1 MQQSAPMHG
10 CGGVAVPGA
19 LCPASQRPCTE
30 AHGECASQA
39 KTCANHSALATASSS
54 LSLAEILARFDR
66 EATFSV
72 HGASRYFSWG
82 EGPPLVFVPGLATEA
97 RCFAPVCI
105 RLKDRFRC
113 IAYDLPAG
121 PTTPAD
127 LMADLLALL
136 DRLQVPQAYLAG
148 FSFGSTI
155 ALAALHRHPERFPR
169 GVLVSGFAHRPLGF
183 AEVLL
188 ARLLVRCQA
197 PMRRLP
203 FHDALL
209 QRSHH
214 RAFADRPPELWQFFL
229 ERCGTL
235 PMSVVARRA
244 LLLHA
249 VDLRARLPEIRQPVL
264 LVSGDQDSLVS
275 GRCLE
280 TLQQG
285 LPVSVHVE
293 LPHCGHYALFTHP
306 VELAD
311 ALGRFLTPPAS
322 ACVSAAVDS
331 CIPAPQ

>member
-1 MQQSAPMHG
+1 MKQPATGNVSSAANVSSDRCQQAVGGHCPATQLPCAASGACHASSAP
-10 CGGVAVPGA
+10 P
-19 LCPASQRPCTE
+19 P
-30 AHGECASQA
+30 
-39 KTCANHSALATASSS
+39 LAD
-54 LSLAEILARFDR
+54 ILARFDR
-66 EATFSV
+66 EATSGV
-72 HGASRYFSWG
+72 HAGRRYFSWG
-82 EGPPLVFVPGLATEA
+82 QGAPLVFVPGLATEA
-97 RCFAPVCI
+97 RCFAPVCLH
-105 RLKDRFRC
+105 LKDRFRC

-121 PTTPAD
+121 PTTHAS
-127 LMADLLALL
+127 LMADLTALL
-136 DRLQVPQAYLAG
+136 DRLQVPQAYLVG

-169 GVLVSGFAHRPLGF
+169 GVLVSGFARRPLGF

-209 QRSHH
+209 KRSHH

-229 ERCGTL
+229 ERCGAL
-235 PMSVVARRA
+235 PMSAVARRA
-244 LLLHA
+244 LLLHG
-249 VDLRARLPEIRQPVL
+249 VDLRSCLPEIRQPVL

-275 GRCLE
+275 GRCLA

-285 LPVSVHVE
+285 LPVNVHVE
-293 LPHCGHYALFTHP
+293 IPHCGHYALFTHP

-322 ACVSAAVDS
+322 ACVVGAVDS

>member
-1 MQQSAPMHG
+1 MTQPVTCNAYPAVNLPADRCQQAV
-10 CGGVAVPGA
+10 GGH
-19 LCPASQRPCTE
+19 CPATQQPC
-30 AHGECASQA
+30 AASGACHASGEQPP
-39 KTCANHSALATASSS
+39 LAD
-54 LSLAEILARFDR
+54 ILARFDR
-66 EATFSV
+66 EATFGE
-72 HGASRYFSWG
+72 HGTSPYFSWG
-82 EGPPLVFVPGLATEA
+82 QGPPLVFVPGLATEA
-97 RCFAPVCI
+97 RCFAPVCNY
-105 RLKDRFRC
+105 LKDRFRC
-113 IAYDLPAG
+113 IAYDLPVG
-121 PTTPAD
+121 PTTHAD

-136 DRLQVPQAYLAG
+136 DHLQVPQAYLVG

-155 ALAALHRHPERFPR
+155 ALAGLHRHPERFPR
-169 GVLVSGFAHRPLGF
+169 GVLVSGFARRPLGF

-188 ARLLVRCQA
+188 ARLLVHCHA

-209 QRSHH
+209 KRSHY

-229 ERCGTL
+229 ERCGAL
-235 PMSVVARRA
+235 PVSVVARRA
-244 LLLHA
+244 HMLHG
-249 VDLRARLPEIRQPVL
+249 VDLRACLPEVRQPVL

-293 LPHCGHYALFTHP
+293 LPHCGHYALFTHAA
-306 VELAD
+306 ELAD

-322 ACVSAAVDS
+322 ACAAVAVDS